1 MVIVL
6 NSSKPHSLRILS
18 DCLCYKIGP
27 FLIRIGYKQ
36 GAVFSFVS
44 LMTAMFRMTTIA
56 RQISRRI
63 AIRIPRRIVRRIA
76 IRIAKRIVKRIVRQR
91 VTLARARAGEAHT
104 SITGQNFR
112 GTPSGRGDIKEERR
126 TCLPT

>member
-1 MVIVL
+1 MEQEESSEFAAVYGHCL
-6 NSSKPHSLRILS
+6 NSSKSHSLRIVS

-27 FLIRIGYKQ
+27 FLIRIAYKQ

-56 RQISRRI
+56 RRI
-63 AIRIPRRIVRRIA
+63 AR
-76 IRIAKRIVKRIVRQR
+76 RIVRQR
-91 VTLARARAGEAHT
+91 ATLARARAGEAHT
-104 SITGQNFR
+104 SNTGQNFR
-112 GTPSGRGDIKEERR
+112 GATSGRGDIKEEGR